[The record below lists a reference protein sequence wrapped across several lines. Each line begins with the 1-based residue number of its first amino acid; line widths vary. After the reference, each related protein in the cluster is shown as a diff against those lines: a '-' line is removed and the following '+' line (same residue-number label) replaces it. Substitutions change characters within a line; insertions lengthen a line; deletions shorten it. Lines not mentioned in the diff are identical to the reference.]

1 MTARTVHW
9 TVISKLTHTLIAGHL
24 SYVLKYA
31 NKTNIFAVSAC
42 LFVNLTVKSYKAS
55 ALLVNVTTCTSVN
68 VGLFRRVREYY
79 DARGFVLLN
88 GSDSTTHRAVLPKHV
103 HSYST
108 ETSANIFHWI
118 SYFLI
123 FKPTELLQ
131 CQNNHTAY
139 QTEQVKHTHTQYFSL
154 QCSHSCYIFCFCSS
168 CSIRC
173 IILMGCRKI

>member
-1 MTARTVHW
+1 MTGRTVHW

-88 GSDSTTHRAVLPKHV
+88 SSDSTTHRAVLPKHM

-108 ETSANIFHWI
+108 ETSANLSHLITVI
-118 SYFLI
+118 S
-123 FKPTELLQ
+123 
-131 CQNNHTAY
+131 
-139 QTEQVKHTHTQYFSL
+139 
-154 QCSHSCYIFCFCSS
+154 
-168 CSIRC
+168 
-173 IILMGCRKI
+173 